1 MKKSKILFILLLFL
15 LQTKLILSL
24 EITNNAAVIRV
35 TEGTFVKVVDGYF
48 ENTEDGTVIL
58 EHNTSVKVD
67 KDVKNFGSIIIRNSL
82 ETNNPFIE
90 IKQNFINNGSTLI
103 YPFSIIYVWGNIINS
118 GSIYNAHLIE
128 IGQ

>member
-1 MKKSKILFILLLFL
+1 MKTKILILISIWLFISAKLF
-15 LQTKLILSL
+15 SL
-24 EITNNAAVIRV
+24 EITNNAAVIKI
-35 TEGTFVKVVDGYF
+35 TQGTFVKVVDGYF

-67 KDVKNFGSIIIRNSL
+67 KDVKNFGNIILRNSL
-82 ETNNPFIE
+82 EINKPFIE

>member
-1 MKKSKILFILLLFL
+1 MKAKILILISIWLFISAKLF
-15 LQTKLILSL
+15 SL
-24 EITNNAAVIRV
+24 EITNNAAVIKI
-35 TEGTFVKVVDGYF
+35 TQGTFVKVVDGYF

-67 KDVKNFGSIIIRNSL
+67 KDVKNFGNIILRNSL
-82 ETNNPFIE
+82 EINKPFIE

>member
-1 MKKSKILFILLLFL
+1 MKTKILILISIWLFISAKLF
-15 LQTKLILSL
+15 SL
-24 EITNNAAVIRV
+24 EITNNAAVIKV
-35 TEGTFVKVVDGYF
+35 TEGTFIKVVDGYF
-48 ENTEDGTVIL
+48 ENTEDGTIIL